1 MTTLFD
7 QVTKSGYNIDDE
19 MKYEYLKKSILKSS
33 NRIFNQILEYA
44 DYAENHSY
52 QTLIAKLQVKWSASQ
67 MIRYKDRINN
77 ISSSANHL
85 HLTEEEVSEVT
96 ATEEKVEKKKKGKEH
111 LLVLS
116 QKNPNKDHTC
126 SLCGKKGHLEA
137 KCFSHMTC
145 ELCGQKGHPKFTC
158 PTRPKGGGS
167 GSSGGANTQI
177 SGTKVKFAETFNS
190 KFPKKK
196 KSK

>member
-1 MTTLFD
+1 
-7 QVTKSGYNIDDE
+7 
-19 MKYEYLKKSILKSS
+19 
-33 NRIFNQILEYA
+33 
-44 DYAENHSY
+44 
-52 QTLIAKLQVKWSASQ
+52 
-67 MIRYKDRINN
+67 MIRCKDRINN

-116 QKNPNKDHTC
+116 QKNPNKDRTC